1 MSARSLD
8 LSPLVSRFAEGF
20 GAGPIGLRKV
30 GREAEYPLVSATG
43 EAFDVAA
50 LWDELAEADAHGPA
64 LDVQKAPG
72 GMVVGLEGVR
82 FSYASEVG
90 RGTIELITGPRHD
103 LCQLA
108 EDHEAGMARLVEVAA
123 RHGAWVLGVGTQPLS
138 PPTEALMTAKPRYQM
153 LLDRIGPDWLSFA
166 VTCSDQ
172 LHVDVAEPEV
182 VAMTNLG
189 NILSPV
195 VIALCGNSPV
205 LGGADSGACC
215 WREAGMGAIE
225 AAAGRHGMPHTPIE
239 SLEQHIERIVDL
251 PHLLNKIDGVAE
263 PATDQFRDFLRALGT
278 THSEEAYA
286 AFAVQDHYVWHSA
299 RPRSRQGTV
308 ELRAACQQPWDGH
321 MAAAALGLGIIAG
334 GAEIGGYLND
344 VLGLD
349 GWERMRTWHGQVVR
363 HGLAAP
369 PPVEGLIEA
378 VLDRVQAAL
387 RGRGRREEY
396 LLAPLFRRLA
406 SGENPGQLV
415 RRVFAD
421 QGMGGLIA
429 HCRIPAS
436 LG

>member
-1 MSARSLD
+1 
-8 LSPLVSRFAEGF
+8 
-20 GAGPIGLRKV
+20 
-30 GREAEYPLVSATG
+30 
-43 EAFDVAA
+43 
-50 LWDELAEADAHGPA
+50 
-64 LDVQKAPG
+64 
-72 GMVVGLEGVR
+72 
-82 FSYASEVG
+82 
-90 RGTIELITGPRHD
+90 
-103 LCQLA
+103 
-108 EDHEAGMARLVEVAA
+108 
-123 RHGAWVLGVGTQPLS
+123 
-138 PPTEALMTAKPRYQM
+138 
-153 LLDRIGPDWLSFA
+153 
-166 VTCSDQ
+166 
-172 LHVDVAEPEV
+172 
-182 VAMTNLG
+182 
-189 NILSPV
+189 
-195 VIALCGNSPV
+195 
-205 LGGADSGACC
+205 
-215 WREAGMGAIE
+215 
-225 AAAGRHGMPHTPIE
+225 
-239 SLEQHIERIVDL
+239 
-251 PHLLNKIDGVAE
+251 
-263 PATDQFRDFLRALGT
+263 
-278 THSEEAYA
+278 
-286 AFAVQDHYVWHSA
+286 
-299 RPRSRQGTV
+299 
-308 ELRAACQQPWDGH
+308 